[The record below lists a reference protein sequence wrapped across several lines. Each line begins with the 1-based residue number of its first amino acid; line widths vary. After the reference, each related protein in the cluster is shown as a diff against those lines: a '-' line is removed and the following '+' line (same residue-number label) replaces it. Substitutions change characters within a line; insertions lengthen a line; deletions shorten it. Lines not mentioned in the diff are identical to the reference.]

1 VSRLF
6 RCVILPAAEWRSWSS
21 NHLIHSS
28 CPALP
33 SIQVRL
39 NEPSWAGGILKQFFL
54 SYIPLV
60 RYVVFKDAAP
70 IILPLH
76 FLREAVDLPMR
87 EAPILDWLA
96 ITLPPL
102 AVLGLVL

>member
-1 VSRLF
+1 M
-6 RCVILPAAEWRSWSS
+6 
-21 NHLIHSS
+21 
-28 CPALP
+28 
-33 SIQVRL
+33 
-39 NEPSWAGGILKQFFL
+39 
-54 SYIPLV
+54 

-70 IILPLH
+70 ILLPLH